1 MGTNE
6 LEGIELERIDVLD
19 RTELAGAELTKTELA
34 GAELIKTELA
44 GTELMVGAIKVEDE

>member
-6 LEGIELERIDVLD
+6 LEGIELERIDELD

-34 GAELIKTELA
+34 EI
-44 GTELMVGAIKVEDE
+44 ELMVGVVIKVVEDEGG